1 MSLVR
6 LFLSIIVVLLALS
19 AAAEEPLVEIE
30 FEETATIPGQPLILR
45 VSVLV
50 PTWLPK
56 PVVFPSFEAPNVLV
70 QRSESATSPISR
82 DIEGETWSGVSRR
95 LNISPMIP
103 GTFEIPAQ
111 QLIVTWAEPGQTD
124 PLEKTITLEPIRI
137 EGIVPEGAED
147 LDPFLAA
154 DGLSLTRE
162 GDDTAMP
169 LKAGDSLTLTVT
181 AQIEGTAAMFLP
193 ELIPSVQIAG
203 VAAYRAEPVLV
214 EHEDR
219 GKRSGTR
226 EESLSLVAESGGSGA
241 VPDISLQWYNIS
253 SKKVETARLEGF
265 DVSVDAPVAQEDRIS
280 VQRIAAYAGIAALL
294 LLAFAIVARWIL
306 PRVFILRA
314 ARRSRFEASE
324 AFAFAQLKAAV
335 TARDIGQ
342 TYRAFDIWAARS
354 LGNPHENTVLK
365 SAFSDLGA
373 ARYGAEKAKE
383 DMAWVGLLKALDRAR
398 SKSRHARSATVQ
410 LPPLN
415 PQNVV

>member
-1 MSLVR
+1 MSMVRWFLSLSLV
-6 LFLSIIVVLLALS
+6 LFAFCAV
-19 AAAEEPLVEIE
+19 AEEPLVEIE
-30 FEETATIPGQPLILR
+30 FDETSTIPGQPLILR
-45 VSVLV
+45 VTVLV

-70 QRSESATSPISR
+70 QRPESATSPVSR
-82 DIEGETWSGVSRR
+82 EVEGETWSGVSRR
-95 LNISPMIP
+95 LTISPMIP

-124 PLEKTITLEPIRI
+124 PLEKTMTLDPIRI

-154 DGLSLTRE
+154 GGLSLTRE
-162 GDDTAMP
+162 GADIKMP

-193 ELIPSVQIAG
+193 ELIPSIDIDG

-226 EESLSLVAESGGSGA
+226 AETLSLVAESGGAGA
-241 VPDISLQWYNIS
+241 VPEISLRWYNIS

-265 DVSVDAPVAQEDRIS
+265 DVSVDAPVAQGDRIS
-280 VQRIAAYAGIAALL
+280 AQRMAAYAVAATLVF
-294 LLAFAIVARWIL
+294 LALVFVAHWIL
-306 PRVFILRA
+306 PKIHVIRA

-324 AFAFAQLKAAV
+324 AFAFAQLNAAV
-335 TARDIGQ
+335 TVRDIGE
-342 TYRAFDIWAARS
+342 TYRTFDIWAARAA
-354 LGNPHENTVLK
+354 GNPAENTVLK

-373 ARYGAEKAKE
+373 ALYGAEKTKE
-383 DMAWVGLLKALDRAR
+383 DVAWAGLFKALNRAQ
-398 SKSRHARSATVQ
+398 STSRHSAIQSAQ

-415 PQNVV
+415 PQNVL